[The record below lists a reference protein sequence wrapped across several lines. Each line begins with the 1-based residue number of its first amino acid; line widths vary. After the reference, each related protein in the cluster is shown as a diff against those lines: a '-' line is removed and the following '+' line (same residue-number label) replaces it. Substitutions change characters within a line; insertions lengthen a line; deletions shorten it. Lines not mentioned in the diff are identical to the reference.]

1 MTRNKL
7 LYDIAVKI
15 GVQDPSSSP
24 RNQILDDIAIGYGA
38 NVPNKTM
45 IDLLHGIDSVLHI
58 QHMPKDS
65 SNGHLKSIAEL
76 LGSTTLPDGMSRNY
90 YLGKWLEYAQSVVKT
105 WILASGSWADDGYWD
120 DSSNWND
127 GV

>member
-15 GVQDPSSSP
+15 GVQNPAIST
-24 RNQILDDIAIGYGA
+24 RNQILGDIAIGYGV

-45 IDLLHGIDSVLHI
+45 LNLLHGIDSILNL
-58 QHMPKDS
+58 QNMPRVS
-65 SNGHLKSIAEL
+65 RNGHLKSIAEF

-90 YLGKWLEYAQSVVKT
+90 YLSKWLEYAQSVVKT

>member
-7 LYDIAVKI
+7 LYDIAVNI
-15 GVQDPSSSP
+15 GVQNPSLSN
-24 RNQILDDIAIGYGA
+24 RNQILNDIAIGYGV

-45 IDLLHGIDSVLHI
+45 MNLLHGIDSILKL
-58 QHMPKDS
+58 QNMPRMS
-65 SNGHLKSIAEL
+65 RNGQIKSIAEF

-90 YLGKWLEYAQSVVKT
+90 YLSKWLEYSQSVVKT

-120 DSSNWND
+120 DLSNWND